1 MHVVG
6 GLFSWP
12 SFGLRGV
19 VRRGVRVLPGLL
31 IVDLDRMLPSG

>member
-19 VRRGVRVLPGLL
+19 VRRGLRVLAGML
-31 IVDLDRMLPSG
+31 IVDLDRMRSSG

>member
-19 VRRGVRVLPGLL
+19 VRCGVRLLPGIL
-31 IVDLDRMLPSG
+31 IVDLDRMRPSG